1 MSDTV
6 TNGFEFSVTRERF
19 RPAGTSADRDCSRS
33 SPASRCR
40 TSHGP
45 AGSIS
50 EAHGLQM
57 SRIPPR
63 APFPNGIARGRRC
76 RLRSKFAADS
86 LLEGNG
92 FELPVPGRE
101 AVNRDDGPAGPRS
114 DRICCG
120 TEGSNPSPSSG
131 ESRAN
136 QDFLSRYDGK
146 GGDRIANTEVSPFIV
161 SNSSAIATSHRAT
174 HPLNR

>member
-1 MSDTV
+1 MCDLIFSGVFKRHPRLTLAIVEFELAWAPHVLSTMDYTYRERHGEAIYRFKNGVLPSDFFRRNV
-6 TNGFEFSVTRERF
+6 VEFSVTRERF

-45 AGSIS
+45 AGFTS

-63 APFPNGIARGRRC
+63 APSPNGIARGRRC

-86 LLEGNG
+86 LLEG
-92 FELPVPGRE
+92 
-101 AVNRDDGPAGPRS
+101 AVTSEPMDCYRP
-114 DRICCG
+114 
-120 TEGSNPSPSSG
+120 T
-131 ESRAN
+131 
-136 QDFLSRYDGK
+136 LGK
-146 GGDRIANTEVSPFIV
+146 
-161 SNSSAIATSHRAT
+161 
-174 HPLNR
+174 